1 MDCMG
6 MMRTRIRT
14 FVLDYYSVLI
24 ALLILFLKIKN
35 TINKTHSTSYKYTNN
50 DAIYRQHL
58 SIYLIKMFKLDSTY
72 VNIIYFFLVHYWYL
86 LAYICK
92 SKVYSFTHIEYSHG
106 ALKVTLSMPVIII
119 IIIL

>member
-1 MDCMG
+1 ME

-24 ALLILFLKIKN
+24 VLIKLFVKIKN

-50 DAIYRQHL
+50 YGIYRKHL

-72 VNIIYFFLVHYWYL
+72 
-86 LAYICK
+86 
-92 SKVYSFTHIEYSHG
+92 
-106 ALKVTLSMPVIII
+106 
-119 IIIL
+119 